1 MFIIHCSSKYYCTL
15 FNRRIYSILYFNF
28 NFQDL
33 FQLFPLFSPNCFH
46 MSVRD
51 NIGEYFRRPILNT
64 YQTSPCIFL
73 LKLIILRLPA
83 SAGGWY
89 KQGSRQTVAS
99 IHCHLHCWLSDCS
112 QISIRDRPVSP
123 LRSSVRVWH
132 SFFLSVFPSH
142 VFSDSPWK
150 LSVSPIVDIW
160 DKILSPDGTAFRGK
174 LASFPDWTVC
184 LPKAGSRV
192 SIGGYLSF

>member
-46 MSVRD
+46 IAVRD

-89 KQGSRQTVAS
+89 EAREQANCGQHSLSSSLLTVR
-99 IHCHLHCWLSDCS
+99 L
-112 QISIRDRPVSP
+112 
-123 LRSSVRVWH
+123 
-132 SFFLSVFPSH
+132 
-142 VFSDSPWK
+142 FSDLNQIPAS
-150 LSVSPIVDIW
+150 LSTPVLRPCLTFIFS
-160 DKILSPDGTAFRGK
+160 L
-174 LASFPDWTVC
+174 C
-184 LPKAGSRV
+184 LPQPRIFRLPLEVECESHSR
-192 SIGGYLSF
+192 YLR